1 MDTDLEKNATPRQ
14 GVYAACGVLFQTV
27 GLALFVAGTL
37 WGVAALLEQTHLLG
51 VDTLPGGVVHVR
63 VG

>member
-1 MDTDLEKNATPRQ
+1 MDQDLEKNATPRQ
-14 GVYAACGVLFQTV
+14 CVYAVCGVLLQTICLV
-27 GLALFVAGTL
+27 VFVAGTL
-37 WGVAALLEQTHLLG
+37 WGVAALLESTHLLG